1 MEELA
6 TGWFELNVGR
16 MSSAVG
22 LLGAAAASFAAHD
35 ASGFKALAL
44 AFAAE
49 AAAVAGDRERA
60 LLFAAECRTTPPRA
74 SRLLQGQV
82 DRALLWPDALRSRL
96 RPGDRGRP
104 CTGRRIVHPRRVRHR
119 DARAARRGATG
130 RRRAPRRA
138 SPRWRT
144 RATVR
149 ACTACGL
156 HAAALLRRDG
166 QALAEAAERFA
177 TLGLQVHAA
186 EAWTDAAAAFRRT
199 GRRDSARRAASA
211 ATVLDR

>member
-1 MEELA
+1 MRFDPGMEELA

-35 ASGFKALAL
+35 PSGFKALAL
-44 AFAAE
+44 ALAAE

-82 DRALLWPDALRSRL
+82 DRALLWPDALAH
-96 RPGDRGRP
+96 GFGRA
-104 CTGRRIVHPRRVRHR
+104 IE
-119 DARAARRGATG
+119 DARSLADVLFTRGEFGTAMHVLHDAVRLGDESATSL
-130 RRRAPRRA
+130 RRRR
-138 SPRWRT
+138 SRT

-149 ACTACGL
+149 A
-156 HAAALLRRDG
+156 
-166 QALAEAAERFA
+166 
-177 TLGLQVHAA
+177 
-186 EAWTDAAAAFRRT
+186 
-199 GRRDSARRAASA
+199 
-211 ATVLDR
+211 